1 MTPLTP
7 AAARIVDAAIAHFA
21 VRGYDGASLTEIAE
35 AVGIRKAS
43 LYAHFSSKDSLF
55 LQAFS
60 ICIAQERARAAQC
73 FADEAAEALPGSHYC
88 QSLMVCYPQS
98 SQLQFFLRTS
108 YMPPAALIPRIDAEH
123 EAYLAQ
129 LGDAFRARLKQH
141 DSGRRR
147 SKASVDE
154 HVEAYL
160 GIVDSVQ
167 VKLIYTDPAGAS
179 RRLDAL
185 LALLQRSLVNA

>member
-1 MTPLTP
+1 MSSLSP
-7 AAARIVDAAIAHFA
+7 AATRIVDAAIAHFA

-60 ICIAQERARAAQC
+60 TSIGLERVRAAQC

-88 QSLMVCYPQS
+88 QSLITCYPQS
-98 SQLQFFLRTS
+98 SHLQFFLRTS
-108 YMPPAALIPRIDAEH
+108 YMPPAALVARIDEEH

-129 LGDAFRARLKQH
+129 LGEAFIARLKAR

-147 SKASVDE
+147 SKASVAQ

-160 GIVDSVQ
+160 GIVDSLQ
-167 VKLIYTDPAGAS
+167 VKLIYTDPDGAS
-179 RRLDAL
+179 RRLEAL
-185 LALLQRSLVNA
+185 LALLQRSLVSA